1 MTRIYGVI
9 FGQMNLV
16 LENFY
21 VRIFWSL
28 KYTNFIQAKG
38 FRFQY
43 SFIVSANLKDS
54 YSRDAEMHI
63 SRFIIEEID
72 DFDESTFRFIT
83 EHYAKPQI
91 YRWIS
96 VGSNDKLRKRTKF
109 LSTVR
114 LICFAS
120 IESRVLTLHYTMIN
134 SINYSFK
141 FLLLLWTIFGK
152 VEFLWNFIII
162 KFRNFYR
169 RCDPFA

>member
-72 DFDESTFRFIT
+72 DFDESMPIHYRTLCQIT
-83 EHYAKPQI
+83 NL
-91 YRWIS
+91 S
-96 VGSNDKLRKRTKF
+96 LNKR
-109 LSTVR
+109 R
-114 LICFAS
+114 L
-120 IESRVLTLHYTMIN
+120 
-134 SINYSFK
+134 
-141 FLLLLWTIFGK
+141 
-152 VEFLWNFIII
+152 
-162 KFRNFYR
+162 
-169 RCDPFA
+169 